1 MLPFSSTEEVRYDV
15 AKRIYDLGRGGGY
28 ILAPCHNVGS
38 DVPVENVFA
47 MYDAAKEFGEYPLT
61 KVEEVLRPED
71 KQGAQIFLEQA
82 PKNAGKV
89 VKRSRRPRSG

>member
-1 MLPFSSTEEVRYDV
+1 M
-15 AKRIYDLGRGGGY
+15 YDLGRGGGY
-28 ILAPCHNVGS
+28 IFAPCHNIGS

-47 MYDAAKEFGEYPLT
+47 MYDAAEELGTYPLD
-61 KVEEVLRPED
+61 KAADVLRDED